1 MDLCVHAWW
10 YVYLCSM
17 QDECVSCPYVD
28 IKNTSMNKCSY
39 NKAAL
44 EWSLRPFLPNWI
56 YAKHTVL

>member
-44 EWSLRPFLPNWI
+44 EWSLRPSSQTEYMQNN
-56 YAKHTVL
+56 TVL